1 MNQFQRRRAL
11 QKSRRSLFALR
22 LLIIHT
28 KGLSRSLGY
37 PYRTWKHTGTCS
49 WSFRL
54 ALKRNGAA
62 QAPREEWRVG
72 GLIAPWTKSATVSDG
87 RQWHMAQRQG
97 SPFPFPTNF
106 VSLPKRIS
114 NQTATAPEHGRSR
127 GRVVMDLVYRRR
139 EDLKHIVT
147 RATPEKGHLVLT
159 RPSWRR

>member
-11 QKSRRSLFALR
+11 QKSRRSLSALR

-37 PYRTWKHTGTCS
+37 PYRTSKHTGTCS

-72 GLIAPWTKSATVSDG
+72 GLIVPWTKSATV
-87 RQWHMAQRQG
+87 
-97 SPFPFPTNF
+97 P
-106 VSLPKRIS
+106 
-114 NQTATAPEHGRSR
+114 
-127 GRVVMDLVYRRR
+127 VYRSTPRR
-139 EDLKHIVT
+139 HPHGL
-147 RATPEKGHLVLT
+147 
-159 RPSWRR
+159 RPIG

>member
-28 KGLSRSLGY
+28 KGLSGSLGY
-37 PYRTWKHTGTCS
+37 PYRTSKHTGTCS

-72 GLIAPWTKSATVSDG
+72 RLIVPWTKSAIVSDG

-97 SPFPFPTNF
+97 SAFPFPNEF
-106 VSLPKRIS
+106 RELAEK
-114 NQTATAPEHGRSR
+114 
-127 GRVVMDLVYRRR
+127 DL
-139 EDLKHIVT
+139 
-147 RATPEKGHLVLT
+147 
-159 RPSWRR
+159 